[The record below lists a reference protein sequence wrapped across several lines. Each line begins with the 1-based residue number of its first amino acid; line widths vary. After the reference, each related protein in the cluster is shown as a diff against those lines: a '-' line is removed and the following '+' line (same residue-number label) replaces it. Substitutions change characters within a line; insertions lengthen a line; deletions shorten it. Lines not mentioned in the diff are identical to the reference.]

1 MGDTSNFQSKIK
13 KNLYLSFLSI
23 LVRDEKRDNMMD
35 ILTEIQKKTSIN
47 VYERS
52 LRNVIGAI
60 MSTDDFWEIV
70 ALSEEPLPLVVDIID
85 TLRREGYVKVNNGIV
100 LTEKGKEFAS
110 REGIVSTDEMLCR
123 NCSGRGISIE
133 QFRDVLEEFNRI
145 VKGRPMP
152 KREFDQGF
160 VTTDTVIARVAFMA
174 SRNDIQNKEI
184 FVIGDDDLTSIA
196 LMLTNLPKRIAV
208 IDIDK
213 RLTDFIEKVSEELN
227 YNNIDIFTFDIRD
240 DLPDYIKKK
249 FDTFI
254 TDPPETLYA
263 IKAFVGRGISSLRAP
278 GCAGYLGLTRRESSL
293 DKWIEIEKLLV
304 NEFGVVI
311 TDIIKNFNE
320 YVNWGYEEMTRAWE
334 LSPVKKKPIRN
345 WYKSYMIRILTLKNS
360 TGFDGKIEVD
370 EELYNDEE
378 SSTT

>member
-1 MGDTSNFQSKIK
+1 MKEILREVKSK
-13 KNLYLSFLSI
+13 S
-23 LVRDEKRDNMMD
+23 
-35 ILTEIQKKTSIN
+35 SIN

-52 LRNVIGAI
+52 IKNVLGAI
-60 MSTDDFWEIV
+60 LSTNDFWQIV
-70 ALSEEPLPLVVDIID
+70 ALSEEPLPLVADIIN
-85 TLRREGYVKVNNGIV
+85 TLQKRGYVETREGSIV
-100 LTEKGKEFAS
+100 LTEKGKKLVN
-110 REGIVSTDEMLCR
+110 REGITPMNEIVCKYCL
-123 NCSGRGISIE
+123 GRSISIE
-133 QFRDVLEEFNRI
+133 GFKDILNEFEKI
-145 VKGRPMP
+145 IKGRPAP

-160 VTTDTVIARVAFMA
+160 VTPDTVIARVAFMA

-196 LMLTNLPKRIAV
+196 LMLSDLPKRIAV

-213 RLTDFIEKVSEELN
+213 RLTDFIERAAEKIGYGS
-227 YNNIDIFTFDIRD
+227 IDIFTFDIRD
-240 DLPDYIKKK
+240 DLPEYIKRK

-254 TDPPETLYA
+254 TDPPETIYA
-263 IKAFVGRGISSLRAP
+263 IRAFVGRGISSLRSP

-304 NEFGVVI
+304 NEFNVVI

-320 YVNWGYEEMTRAWE
+320 YVNWGYEEKTKAWE
-334 LSPVKKKPIRN
+334 LSPVKKKPIHN
-345 WYKSYMIRILTLKNS
+345 WYKSYMIRILTLENS
-360 TGFDGKIEVD
+360 RGFDGKIEVD